1 VSEILSNILFTFQRL
16 DWLSVLDLA
25 LVTLIFFVV
34 FKLIRGTQA
43 VVLLRGILFVIVLL
57 LLMTSLF
64 NLPAF
69 SWLMRTALPALF
81 LSIPVIFAPEIRRG
95 LERLGRMGYAGIF
108 WRSSNRLAQD
118 LQNTIHEIVLAADQ
132 LSDRKHGALIV
143 LQRDDSL
150 DEQIQTG
157 VRMNAEVTEELL
169 LQIFYPKTPL
179 HDGAVIV
186 VDNRIVASACV
197 LPLST
202 SSEVLN
208 KMRDR
213 QMGLRHRAGI
223 GITEVSDAV
232 AVIVSEQT
240 GQIAVTHSGRM
251 LHRLDMDRLENILTS
266 FFRPEQD
273 KLEASRFF
281 MKRTRKT
288 VSRKNDERRVE

>member
-1 VSEILSNILFTFQRL
+1 MSEVLSNILFTFQRL
-16 DWLSVLDLA
+16 DWLSVLDMT
-25 LVTLIFFVV
+25 LVTTIFFVI

-69 SWLMRTALPALF
+69 SWLVQAAMPALF

-95 LERLGRMGYAGIF
+95 LERLGRVGFAGIF
-108 WRSSNRLAQD
+108 GRSANRLAHD
-118 LQNTIHEIVLAADQ
+118 LQNTIHEIAIAAGQLA
-132 LSDRKHGALIV
+132 DRKHGALIV
-143 LQRDDSL
+143 LQRKDSL

-157 VRMNAEVTEELL
+157 VRMDADVTEELL

-179 HDGAVIV
+179 HDGAAIV

-223 GITEVSDAV
+223 GVTEVSDAV

-240 GQIAVTHSGRM
+240 GQIAVTHTGRM
-251 LHRLDMDRLENILTS
+251 LHRLDVERLESVLTS
-266 FFRPEQD
+266 FLNPEQD
-273 KLEASRFF
+273 QQENNRFF
-281 MKRTRKT
+281 R
-288 VSRKNDERRVE
+288 SRKKNALRKKDDRRME

>member
-1 VSEILSNILFTFQRL
+1 M
-16 DWLSVLDLA
+16 
-25 LVTLIFFVV
+25 LVTAIFFVI

-64 NLPAF
+64 DLPAF
-69 SWLMRTALPALF
+69 SWLVQAALPALF
-81 LSIPVIFAPEIRRG
+81 LSIPVIFSPEIRRG
-95 LERLGRMGYAGIF
+95 LERLGRVGFAGIF
-108 WRSSNRLAQD
+108 SRSANRLAHD
-118 LQNTIHEIVLAADQ
+118 LQRTIHEIAVASGQLA
-132 LSDRKHGALIV
+132 DRKHGALIV
-143 LQRDDSL
+143 LQRNDSL
-150 DEQIQTG
+150 EEQIQTG
-157 VRMNAEVTEELL
+157 VRMDADVTEELL

-179 HDGAVIV
+179 HDGAAIV

-232 AVIVSEQT
+232 AIIVSEQT

-251 LHRLDMDRLENILTS
+251 LHRLDVERLESILTS
-266 FFRPEQD
+266 FLNPEKDQPED
-273 KLEASRFF
+273 NRLLKP
-281 MKRTRKT
+281 
-288 VSRKNDERRVE
+288 RKNKILHGKDDRRVE

>member
-1 VSEILSNILFTFQRL
+1 VSEVLSNILFTFQRL
-16 DWLSVLDLA
+16 DWLSVLDLT
-25 LVTLIFFVV
+25 LVTAIFFVI

-64 NLPAF
+64 DLPAF
-69 SWLMRTALPALF
+69 SWLVQAAMPALF

-95 LERLGRMGYAGIF
+95 LERLGRVGFAGIF
-108 WRSSNRLAQD
+108 GRSANRLAHD
-118 LQNTIHEIVLAADQ
+118 LQKTIHEIAVAAGQLA
-132 LSDRKHGALIV
+132 DRKHGALIV
-143 LQRDDSL
+143 LQRNDSL

-157 VRMNAEVTEELL
+157 VRMDADVTEELL

-179 HDGAVIV
+179 HDGAAIV

-223 GITEVSDAV
+223 GVTEVSDAV

-251 LHRLDMDRLENILTS
+251 LHRLDVERLESILTS
-266 FFRPEQD
+266 FLNPEQGQQVNN
-273 KLEASRFF
+273 RFF
-281 MKRTRKT
+281 K
-288 VSRKNDERRVE
+288 SRKNRASSKKDDRRME

>member
-1 VSEILSNILFTFQRL
+1 MSEILSNILFTFQRFN
-16 DWLSVLDLA
+16 WLSVLDMA

-57 LLMTSLF
+57 LLMTSIF

-81 LSIPVIFAPEIRRG
+81 LAIPVIFAPEIRRG

-108 WRSSNRLAQD
+108 WRSSNGLAHD
-118 LQNTIHEIVLAADQ
+118 LQNTIHEIALAADQ
-132 LSDRKHGALIV
+132 LSNRKHGALIV

-179 HDGAVIV
+179 HDGAAIV
-186 VDNRIVASACV
+186 VNNRIVASACV

-202 SSEVLN
+202 SSVVLN

-251 LHRLDMDRLENILTS
+251 LHRLDMERLENTLSS
-266 FFRPEQD
+266 FFKPNQD
-273 KLEASRFF
+273 KFTASRFLL
-281 MKRTRKT
+281 KRTKKT
-288 VSRKNDERRVE
+288 TSRKDEEQRAE

>member
-1 VSEILSNILFTFQRL
+1 VSEVLSNILFTFQRL
-16 DWLSVLDLA
+16 DWLSVLDLM
-25 LVTLIFFVV
+25 LVTAIFFVI

-64 NLPAF
+64 DLPAF
-69 SWLMRTALPALF
+69 SWLVQAALPALF

-95 LERLGRMGYAGIF
+95 LERLGRVGFAGIF
-108 WRSSNRLAQD
+108 SRSANRLAHD
-118 LQNTIHEIVLAADQ
+118 LQRTIHEIAVASGQLA
-132 LSDRKHGALIV
+132 DRKHGALIV
-143 LQRDDSL
+143 LQRNDSL

-157 VRMNAEVTEELL
+157 VRMDADVTEELL

-179 HDGAVIV
+179 HDGAAIV

-223 GITEVSDAV
+223 GVTEVSDAV
-232 AVIVSEQT
+232 AIIVSEQT

-251 LHRLDMDRLENILTS
+251 LHRLDVERLESILTS
-266 FFRPEQD
+266 FLNPEKDQPED
-273 KLEASRFF
+273 NRLLKP
-281 MKRTRKT
+281 
-288 VSRKNDERRVE
+288 RKNKILHGKDDRRVD

>member
-1 VSEILSNILFTFQRL
+1 VSEILSGILFTFQRL

-81 LSIPVIFAPEIRRG
+81 LAIPVIFAPEIRRG
-95 LERLGRMGYAGIF
+95 LERLGRMGYAGFF
-108 WRSSNRLAQD
+108 WRSSNGLSHA
-118 LQNTIHEIVLAADQ
+118 LQNTIHEIALAADQ

-143 LQRDDSL
+143 MQRDDSL

-157 VRMNAEVTEELL
+157 VRMNAEVSEELL

-179 HDGAVIV
+179 HDGAAIV
-186 VDNRIVASACV
+186 VNNHIMASACV

-251 LHRLDMDRLENILTS
+251 LHRLDMERLENILTS

-273 KLEASRFF
+273 KLEDSRFF
-281 MKRTRKT
+281 LKRTRKT
-288 VSRKNDERRVE
+288 VSRKDDTRRSE

>member
-1 VSEILSNILFTFQRL
+1 MSEILGNILFTFQRL
-16 DWLSVLDLA
+16 DWLSILDLA
-25 LVTLIFFVV
+25 LVTAIFFTI

-43 VVLLRGILFVIVLL
+43 VVLLRGILLVIVVLL
-57 LLMTSLF
+57 FMTSLF

-69 SWLMRTALPALF
+69 SWLVQSALPALF
-81 LSIPVIFAPEIRRG
+81 LAIPVIFAPEIRRG
-95 LERLGRMGYAGIF
+95 LERLGRVGVAGIF
-108 WRSSNRLAQD
+108 GRSSRRLAQD
-118 LQNTIHEIVLAADQ
+118 LQMTIHVISIAAGRLAE
-132 LSDRKHGALIV
+132 RKHGALIV
-143 LQRDDSL
+143 FQRNDSL
-150 DEQIQTG
+150 EEQIQTG
-157 VRMNAEVTEELL
+157 VRMDADVTEELL

-223 GITEVSDAV
+223 GVTEVSDAV
-232 AVIVSEQT
+232 TVIVSEQT

-251 LHRLDMDRLENILTS
+251 LHRLDVDRLETILATFLS
-266 FFRPEQD
+266 PIKDQT
-273 KLEASRFF
+273 EAGRSLTEKKSLIPR
-281 MKRTRKT
+281 
-288 VSRKNDERRVE
+288 RKNKRRVK

>member
-1 VSEILSNILFTFQRL
+1 VSEVLSNILFTFQRL
-16 DWLSVLDLA
+16 DWLSILDLT
-25 LVTLIFFVV
+25 LVTAIFFVI

-43 VVLLRGILFVIVLL
+43 IVLLRGILFVIVIL

-64 NLPAF
+64 DLPAF
-69 SWLMRTALPALF
+69 SWLVQSALPALF
-81 LSIPVIFAPEIRRG
+81 LAIPVIFAPEIRRG
-95 LERLGRMGYAGIF
+95 LERLGRVGFAGVF
-108 WRSSNRLAQD
+108 GRSASGLTHD
-118 LQNTIHEIVLAADQ
+118 LQRTIHEIAIAAGQ

-143 LQRDDSL
+143 LQRKDSL

-157 VRMNAEVTEELL
+157 VRMDADVTEELL

-179 HDGAVIV
+179 HDGAAIV

-223 GITEVSDAV
+223 GVTEVSDAV

-251 LHRLDMDRLENILTS
+251 IRKLDVDRLENILTS
-266 FFRPEQD
+266 FLNPAKDQPETNGLFRSGKKKILHKKED
-273 KLEASRFF
+273 
-281 MKRTRKT
+281 
-288 VSRKNDERRVE
+288 RRVE

>member
-1 VSEILSNILFTFQRL
+1 MSDVLSNILFTFQRL
-16 DWLSVLDLA
+16 DWLSVLDMT
-25 LVTLIFFVV
+25 LVTAIFFVI

-64 NLPAF
+64 DLPAF
-69 SWLMRTALPALF
+69 SWLVQSALPALF

-95 LERLGRMGYAGIF
+95 LERLGRVGFAGIF
-108 WRSSNRLAQD
+108 SRSANRLSHD
-118 LQNTIHEIVLAADQ
+118 LQRTIHEIAVAAGQLA
-132 LSDRKHGALIV
+132 DRKHGALIV
-143 LQRDDSL
+143 LQRKDSL

-157 VRMNAEVTEELL
+157 VRMDADVTEELL

-179 HDGAVIV
+179 HDGAAIV

-232 AVIVSEQT
+232 AIIVSEQT

-251 LHRLDMDRLENILTS
+251 LHRLDVERLESILTS
-266 FFRPEQD
+266 FLNPEKD
-273 KLEASRFF
+273 EPENNRFF
-281 MKRTRKT
+281 R
-288 VSRKNDERRVE
+288 SRKNTIVHRKDDRRME

>member
-1 VSEILSNILFTFQRL
+1 VSEVLSNILFTFQRL
-16 DWLSVLDLA
+16 DWLSVLDLT
-25 LVTLIFFVV
+25 LVTAIFFVI

-57 LLMTSLF
+57 LFMTSLF
-64 NLPAF
+64 DLPAF
-69 SWLMRTALPALF
+69 SWLVQSALPALF

-95 LERLGRMGYAGIF
+95 LERLGRVGFAGIF
-108 WRSSNRLAQD
+108 GRSANRLAHD
-118 LQNTIHEIVLAADQ
+118 LQRTIHEIAVAAGQLA
-132 LSDRKHGALIV
+132 DRKHGALIV
-143 LQRDDSL
+143 LQRNDNL

-157 VRMNAEVTEELL
+157 VRMDADVTEELL

-179 HDGAVIV
+179 HDGAAIV

-232 AVIVSEQT
+232 AIIVSEQT

-251 LHRLDMDRLENILTS
+251 LHRLDVERLESILTS
-266 FFRPEQD
+266 FLNPEKDQP
-273 KLEASRFF
+273 ENNRFF
-281 MKRTRKT
+281 R
-288 VSRKNDERRVE
+288 SRKNTIVQRKDDRRME

>member
-1 VSEILSNILFTFQRL
+1 MSEILSNILFTFQRL

-81 LSIPVIFAPEIRRG
+81 LAIPVIFAPEIRRG
-95 LERLGRMGYAGIF
+95 LERLGRMGYTGIF
-108 WRSSNRLAQD
+108 WRSSKGLAHD

-251 LHRLDMDRLENILTS
+251 LHRLDMERLENTLTS
-266 FFRPEQD
+266 FFRPEQA
-273 KLEASRFF
+273 KLESSRFF
-281 MKRTRKT
+281 MKRTGKSVT
-288 VSRKNDERRVE
+288 RKNEERRGE

>member
-1 VSEILSNILFTFQRL
+1 MSEVLSNILFTFQRL
-16 DWLSVLDLA
+16 DWLSVLDMT
-25 LVTLIFFVV
+25 LVTAIFFVI

-69 SWLMRTALPALF
+69 SWLVQSALPALF

-95 LERLGRMGYAGIF
+95 LERLGRVGFAGIF
-108 WRSSNRLAQD
+108 SRSANRLAHD
-118 LQNTIHEIVLAADQ
+118 LQRTIHEIAVAAGQLA
-132 LSDRKHGALIV
+132 DRKHGALIV
-143 LQRDDSL
+143 LQRNDSL

-157 VRMNAEVTEELL
+157 VRMDADVTEELL

-179 HDGAVIV
+179 HDGAAIV

-223 GITEVSDAV
+223 GVTEVSDAV

-251 LHRLDMDRLENILTS
+251 LHRLDVERLESILTS
-266 FFRPEQD
+266 FLNPEKGQP
-273 KLEASRFF
+273 ENNRFF
-281 MKRTRKT
+281 KSKKDTIQRRK
-288 VSRKNDERRVE
+288 DDRRAE

>member
-1 VSEILSNILFTFQRL
+1 MSDVLSNILFTFQRL
-16 DWLSVLDLA
+16 DWLSVLDMT
-25 LVTLIFFVV
+25 LVTAIFFVI

-57 LLMTSLF
+57 LFMTSLF
-64 NLPAF
+64 DLPAF
-69 SWLMRTALPALF
+69 SWLVQSALPALF

-95 LERLGRMGYAGIF
+95 LERLGRVGFAGIF
-108 WRSSNRLAQD
+108 SRSANRLSHD
-118 LQNTIHEIVLAADQ
+118 LQRTIHEIAVAAGQLA
-132 LSDRKHGALIV
+132 DRKHGALIV
-143 LQRDDSL
+143 LQRKDSL

-157 VRMNAEVTEELL
+157 VRMDADVTEELL

-179 HDGAVIV
+179 HDGAAIV

-232 AVIVSEQT
+232 AIIVSEQT

-251 LHRLDMDRLENILTS
+251 LHRLDVERLESILTS
-266 FFRPEQD
+266 FLNPEKD
-273 KLEASRFF
+273 EPENNRFF
-281 MKRTRKT
+281 R
-288 VSRKNDERRVE
+288 SRKNTIVHRKDDRRME

>member
-1 VSEILSNILFTFQRL
+1 VSEVLSNILFTFQRL
-16 DWLSVLDLA
+16 DWLSVLDLT
-25 LVTLIFFVV
+25 LVTAIFFVI

-64 NLPAF
+64 DLPAF
-69 SWLMRTALPALF
+69 SWLVQAAMPALF

-95 LERLGRMGYAGIF
+95 LERLGRVGFAGIF
-108 WRSSNRLAQD
+108 GRSANRLAHD
-118 LQNTIHEIVLAADQ
+118 LQNTIHEIAIAAGQLA
-132 LSDRKHGALIV
+132 DRKHGALIV
-143 LQRDDSL
+143 LQRKDSL

-157 VRMNAEVTEELL
+157 VRMDADVTEELL

-179 HDGAVIV
+179 HDGAAIV

-223 GITEVSDAV
+223 GVTEVSDAV

-240 GQIAVTHSGRM
+240 GQIAVTHTGRM
-251 LHRLDMDRLENILTS
+251 LHRLDVERLESVLTS
-266 FFRPEQD
+266 FLNPEQD
-273 KLEASRFF
+273 QQENNRFF
-281 MKRTRKT
+281 R
-288 VSRKNDERRVE
+288 SRKKNTLRKKDDRRME

>member
-1 VSEILSNILFTFQRL
+1 MSEVLSNILFTFQRL
-16 DWLSVLDLA
+16 DWLSVLDLM
-25 LVTLIFFVV
+25 LVTAIFFVI

-64 NLPAF
+64 DLPAF
-69 SWLMRTALPALF
+69 SWLVQAALPALF

-95 LERLGRMGYAGIF
+95 LERLGRVGFAGIF
-108 WRSSNRLAQD
+108 NRSANRLAHD
-118 LQNTIHEIVLAADQ
+118 LQRTIHEIAVASGQLA
-132 LSDRKHGALIV
+132 DRKHGALIV
-143 LQRDDSL
+143 LQRNDSL
-150 DEQIQTG
+150 EEQIQTG
-157 VRMNAEVTEELL
+157 VRMDADVTEELL

-179 HDGAVIV
+179 HDGAAIV

-223 GITEVSDAV
+223 GVTEVSDAV
-232 AVIVSEQT
+232 AIIVSEQT

-251 LHRLDMDRLENILTS
+251 LHRLDVERLESILTS
-266 FFRPEQD
+266 FLNPEKDQPED
-273 KLEASRFF
+273 NRFL
-281 MKRTRKT
+281 KPG
-288 VSRKNDERRVE
+288 KNKILHGKDDRRVE

>member
-81 LSIPVIFAPEIRRG
+81 LAIPVIFAPEIRRG
-95 LERLGRMGYAGIF
+95 LERLGRMGYTGIF
-108 WRSSNRLAQD
+108 WRSSKGLAHD

-251 LHRLDMDRLENILTS
+251 LHRLDMERLENTLTS
-266 FFRPEQD
+266 FFRPEQA
-273 KLEASRFF
+273 KLESSRFF
-281 MKRTRKT
+281 MKRTGKSVT
-288 VSRKNDERRVE
+288 RKNEERRGE

>member
-1 VSEILSNILFTFQRL
+1 MSEVLGNILFTFQRL
-16 DWLSVLDLA
+16 DWLSILDLA
-25 LVTLIFFVV
+25 LVSMIFFAI

-43 VVLLRGILFVIVLL
+43 VVLLRGILFVLVLL

-64 NLPAF
+64 DLPAF
-69 SWLMRTALPALF
+69 SWLVQSALPALF

-95 LERLGRMGYAGIF
+95 LERLGRVGLAGIF
-108 WRSSNRLAQD
+108 PRSSNRLSHD
-118 LQNTIHEIVLAADQ
+118 LQKTIHEIAIAAGQ

-143 LQRDDSL
+143 LQRKDSL
-150 DEQIQTG
+150 EELIQTG
-157 VRMNAEVTEELL
+157 VRMDADVTEELL

-179 HDGAVIV
+179 HDGAAIV

-223 GITEVSDAV
+223 GVTEVSDAV
-232 AVIVSEQT
+232 VVIVSEQT
-240 GQIAVTHSGRM
+240 GQIAVTQSGRM
-251 LHRLDMDRLENILTS
+251 LHRLDVERLESILTT
-266 FFRPEQD
+266 FLNPVKDQTDAGRPFVE
-273 KLEASRFF
+273 K
-281 MKRTRKT
+281 KRIIPRGKT
-288 VSRKNDERRVE
+288 DRRTK

>member
-1 VSEILSNILFTFQRL
+1 VSDVLSNILFTFQRL
-16 DWLSVLDLA
+16 DWLSVLDLT
-25 LVTLIFFVV
+25 LVTAIFFVI

-69 SWLMRTALPALF
+69 SWLVQSALPALF

-95 LERLGRMGYAGIF
+95 LERLGRVGFAGILG
-108 WRSSNRLAQD
+108 RSANRLAHD
-118 LQNTIHEIVLAADQ
+118 LQKTIHEIAVAAGQLA
-132 LSDRKHGALIV
+132 DRKHGALIV
-143 LQRDDSL
+143 LQRNDSL

-157 VRMNAEVTEELL
+157 VRMDADVTEELL

-179 HDGAVIV
+179 HDGAAIV

-232 AVIVSEQT
+232 AIIVSEQT

-251 LHRLDMDRLENILTS
+251 LHRLDVERLESILTS
-266 FFRPEQD
+266 FLNPEKDQP
-273 KLEASRFF
+273 ENNRFF
-281 MKRTRKT
+281 R
-288 VSRKNDERRVE
+288 SRKNTIVHRKDDRRME

>member
-1 VSEILSNILFTFQRL
+1 MSDVLSNILFTFQRL
-16 DWLSVLDLA
+16 NWLSVLDMT
-25 LVTLIFFVV
+25 LVTAIFFVI

-57 LLMTSLF
+57 LFMTSLF
-64 NLPAF
+64 DLPAF
-69 SWLMRTALPALF
+69 SWLVQSALPALF

-95 LERLGRMGYAGIF
+95 LERLGRVGFAGIF
-108 WRSSNRLAQD
+108 SRSANRLSHD
-118 LQNTIHEIVLAADQ
+118 LRRTIHEIAIAAGQLA
-132 LSDRKHGALIV
+132 DRKHGALIV
-143 LQRDDSL
+143 LQRNDSL

-157 VRMNAEVTEELL
+157 VRMDADVTEELL

-179 HDGAVIV
+179 HDGAAIV
-186 VDNRIVASACV
+186 VDNRIAASACV

-232 AVIVSEQT
+232 AIIVSEQT

-251 LHRLDMDRLENILTS
+251 LHRLDVERLESILTS
-266 FFRPEQD
+266 FLNPEKDEPENNGFFR
-273 KLEASRFF
+273 
-281 MKRTRKT
+281 
-288 VSRKNDERRVE
+288 SRKNTIVQRKDDRRTE

>member
-1 VSEILSNILFTFQRL
+1 VSEVLSNILFTFQRL
-16 DWLSVLDLA
+16 DWLSVLDMT
-25 LVTLIFFVV
+25 LVTTIFFVI

-69 SWLMRTALPALF
+69 SWLVQAAMPALF

-95 LERLGRMGYAGIF
+95 LERLGRVGFAGIF
-108 WRSSNRLAQD
+108 GRSANRLAHD
-118 LQNTIHEIVLAADQ
+118 LQNTIHEIAIAAGQLA
-132 LSDRKHGALIV
+132 DRKHGALIV
-143 LQRDDSL
+143 LQRKDSL

-157 VRMNAEVTEELL
+157 VRMDADVTEELL

-179 HDGAVIV
+179 HDGAAIV

-223 GITEVSDAV
+223 GVTEVSDAV

-240 GQIAVTHSGRM
+240 GQIAVTHTGRM
-251 LHRLDMDRLENILTS
+251 LHRLDVERLESVLTS
-266 FFRPEQD
+266 FLNPEQD
-273 KLEASRFF
+273 QQENNRFF
-281 MKRTRKT
+281 R
-288 VSRKNDERRVE
+288 SRKKNALRKKDDRRME

>member
-1 VSEILSNILFTFQRL
+1 VSEVLSNILFTFQRL
-16 DWLSVLDLA
+16 DWLSVLDLM
-25 LVTLIFFVV
+25 LVTTIFFVI

-69 SWLMRTALPALF
+69 SWLVQAAMPALF

-95 LERLGRMGYAGIF
+95 LERLGRVGFAGIF
-108 WRSSNRLAQD
+108 GRSANRLAHD
-118 LQNTIHEIVLAADQ
+118 LENTIHEIAVAAGQLA
-132 LSDRKHGALIV
+132 DRKHGALIV
-143 LQRDDSL
+143 LQRNDSL
-150 DEQIQTG
+150 EEQIQTG
-157 VRMNAEVTEELL
+157 VRMDADVTEELL

-179 HDGAVIV
+179 HDGAAIV

-208 KMRDR
+208 KMHDR

-223 GITEVSDAV
+223 GVTEVSDAV

-251 LHRLDMDRLENILTS
+251 LRRLDVERLESILTS
-266 FFRPEQD
+266 FLNPAKDQPETNRLF
-273 KLEASRFF
+273 K
-281 MKRTRKT
+281 TRKHMIQR
-288 VSRKNDERRVE
+288 RKDDRRVE

>member
-1 VSEILSNILFTFQRL
+1 MSDILSNILFTFQRL
-16 DWLSVLDLA
+16 NWLSVLDLA
-25 LVTLIFFVV
+25 LVTLIFFAI

-43 VVLLRGILFVIVLL
+43 VVLLRGILFVIILL

-69 SWLMRTALPALF
+69 SWLMRTAFPALF
-81 LSIPVIFAPEIRRG
+81 LAIPVIFAPEIRRG
-95 LERLGRMGYAGIF
+95 LERLGRVGYAGIF
-108 WRSSNRLAQD
+108 WHSTSGLAHD
-118 LQNTIHEIVLAADQ
+118 LQNTIHEIALAADQ
-132 LSDRKHGALIV
+132 LSNRKHGALIV
-143 LQRDDSL
+143 LQRNDSL
-150 DEQIQTG
+150 EEQIQTG
-157 VRMNAEVTEELL
+157 VRMDAQITEELL

-208 KMRDR
+208 KVRDR

-251 LHRLDMDRLENILTS
+251 LHRLDMERLENILIS

-273 KLEASRFF
+273 KLDANRSFLH
-281 MKRTRKT
+281 KTKKVVGRKA
-288 VSRKNDERRVE
+288 DGRRAE

>member
-1 VSEILSNILFTFQRL
+1 MSEILSNILFTFQRL

-25 LVTLIFFVV
+25 LVTLIFFTV
-34 FKLIRGTQA
+34 FKLIRGTQG

-57 LLMTSLF
+57 LLMTSIF

-69 SWLMRTALPALF
+69 SWLMTSALPALF

-108 WRSSNRLAQD
+108 WRSSKGLAHD
-118 LQNTIHEIVLAADQ
+118 LQNTIHEIVKAADQ

-157 VRMNAEVTEELL
+157 VRMDAEVTEELL

-179 HDGAVIV
+179 HDGAVIIV
-186 VDNRIVASACV
+186 NNRIVASACV

-232 AVIVSEQT
+232 AIIVSEQT
-240 GQIAVTHSGRM
+240 GQIAITHTGRM
-251 LHRLDMDRLENILTS
+251 LHRLDMERLENILTS
-266 FFRPEQD
+266 FFHPEQD
-273 KLEASRFF
+273 QLDANRFF
-281 MKRTRKT
+281 MKRSTKT
-288 VSRKNDERRVE
+288 VSRKTDERRDE

>member
-1 VSEILSNILFTFQRL
+1 MSEVLSNILFTFQRL
-16 DWLSVLDLA
+16 DWLSVLDMT
-25 LVTLIFFVV
+25 LVTAIFFVI

-69 SWLMRTALPALF
+69 SWLVQSALPALF

-95 LERLGRMGYAGIF
+95 LERLGRVGFAGIF
-108 WRSSNRLAQD
+108 SRSANRLAHD
-118 LQNTIHEIVLAADQ
+118 LQRTIHEIAVAAGQLA
-132 LSDRKHGALIV
+132 DRKHGALIV
-143 LQRDDSL
+143 LQRNDSL

-157 VRMNAEVTEELL
+157 VRMDADVTEELL

-179 HDGAVIV
+179 HDGAAIV

-223 GITEVSDAV
+223 GVTEVSDAV

-251 LHRLDMDRLENILTS
+251 LHRLDVERLESILTS
-266 FFRPEQD
+266 FLNPEKSQP
-273 KLEASRFF
+273 ENNRFF
-281 MKRTRKT
+281 KSKKDTIQRRK
-288 VSRKNDERRVE
+288 DDRRAE

>member
-1 VSEILSNILFTFQRL
+1 VSEVLSNILFTFQRL
-16 DWLSVLDLA
+16 DWLSVLDMT
-25 LVTLIFFVV
+25 LVTAIFFVI

-69 SWLMRTALPALF
+69 SWLVQSALPALF

-95 LERLGRMGYAGIF
+95 LERLGRVGFAGIF
-108 WRSSNRLAQD
+108 SRSANRLAHD
-118 LQNTIHEIVLAADQ
+118 LQRTIHEIAVAAGQLA
-132 LSDRKHGALIV
+132 DRKHGALIV
-143 LQRDDSL
+143 LQRNDSL

-157 VRMNAEVTEELL
+157 VRMDADVTEELL

-179 HDGAVIV
+179 HDGAAIV

-223 GITEVSDAV
+223 GVTEVSDAV

-251 LHRLDMDRLENILTS
+251 LHRLDVERLESILTS
-266 FFRPEQD
+266 FLNPEKSQP
-273 KLEASRFF
+273 ENNRFF
-281 MKRTRKT
+281 KSKKDTIQRRK
-288 VSRKNDERRVE
+288 DDRRAE

>member
-1 VSEILSNILFTFQRL
+1 VSDILSNVLFTFQRL

-25 LVTLIFFVV
+25 LVTLIFFLI

-43 VVLLRGILFVIVLL
+43 VVLLRGILFVIILL
-57 LLMTSLF
+57 LFMTSLF

-69 SWLMRTALPALF
+69 SWLVQSALPALF

-95 LERLGRMGYAGIF
+95 LERLGRLGYANLF
-108 WRSSNRLAQD
+108 WRSSDNIAQD
-118 LQNTIHEIVLAADQ
+118 LQNTIHEVAVAADQ

-143 LQRDDSL
+143 LQRNDSL

-157 VRMNAEVTEELL
+157 VRMDAKVTEELL

-223 GITEVSDAV
+223 GVTEVSDAV

-251 LHRLDMDRLENILTS
+251 LRRLDVDRLESVLAS
-266 FFRPEQD
+266 FLRTDQD
-273 KLEASRFF
+273 QIKSSWFFIKPRKRMASR
-281 MKRTRKT
+281 KPE
-288 VSRKNDERRVE
+288 DRRAE

>member
-1 VSEILSNILFTFQRL
+1 MSEVLSNILFTFQRL
-16 DWLSVLDLA
+16 DWLSVLDLM
-25 LVTLIFFVV
+25 LVTAIFFVI

-64 NLPAF
+64 DLPAF
-69 SWLMRTALPALF
+69 SWLVQAALPALF

-95 LERLGRMGYAGIF
+95 LERLGRVGFAGIF
-108 WRSSNRLAQD
+108 SRSANRLAHD
-118 LQNTIHEIVLAADQ
+118 LQRTIHEIAVASGQLA
-132 LSDRKHGALIV
+132 DRKHGALIV
-143 LQRDDSL
+143 LQRNDSL
-150 DEQIQTG
+150 EEQIQTG
-157 VRMNAEVTEELL
+157 VRMDADVTEELL

-179 HDGAVIV
+179 HDGAAIV

-232 AVIVSEQT
+232 AIIVSEQT

-251 LHRLDMDRLENILTS
+251 LHRLDVERLESILTS
-266 FFRPEQD
+266 FLIPEKDQPED
-273 KLEASRFF
+273 NRLLKP
-281 MKRTRKT
+281 
-288 VSRKNDERRVE
+288 RKNKILRGKDDRRVE

>member
-1 VSEILSNILFTFQRL
+1 LSEILSNILFTFQRL

-25 LVTLIFFVV
+25 LVTAIFFAI

-43 VVLLRGILFVIVLL
+43 VVLLRGILLVIIVLL
-57 LLMTSLF
+57 FMTSLF
-64 NLPAF
+64 SLPAF
-69 SWLMRTALPALF
+69 SWLIQSALPALF
-81 LSIPVIFAPEIRRG
+81 LAIPVIFAPEIRRG
-95 LERLGRMGYAGIF
+95 LERLGRVGLAGILG
-108 WRSSNRLAQD
+108 RSSKSLAHD
-118 LQNTIHEIVLAADQ
+118 LQMTIHVISVSAGQLAE
-132 LSDRKHGALIV
+132 RKHGALIV
-143 LQRDDSL
+143 FQRNDSL
-150 DEQIQTG
+150 EEQIQTG
-157 VRMNAEVTEELL
+157 VRMDADVTEELL

-223 GITEVSDAV
+223 GVTEVSDAV
-232 AVIVSEQT
+232 TVIVSEQT

-251 LHRLDMDRLENILTS
+251 LHRLDVERLETILTT
-266 FFRPEQD
+266 FLNPNKDQT
-273 KLEASRFF
+273 EAGRNLTEKKSLIPR
-281 MKRTRKT
+281 RKI
-288 VSRKNDERRVE
+288 NRRAK

>member
-1 VSEILSNILFTFQRL
+1 MSEILSNILFTFQRL
-16 DWLSVLDLA
+16 DWLAVFDMA
-25 LVTLIFFVV
+25 LVTLIFFMI

-43 VVLLRGILFVIVLL
+43 VILLRGILFVIVLL

-69 SWLMRTALPALF
+69 RWLVQSALPALF
-81 LSIPVIFAPEIRRG
+81 LAIPVIFAPEIRRG
-95 LERLGRMGYAGIF
+95 LERLGRMGYASIF
-108 WRSSNRLAQD
+108 WRSSKKLSHD
-118 LQNTIHEIVLAADQ
+118 LEHTIHEVALAADQ
-132 LSDRKHGALIV
+132 LSNRKHGALIV
-143 LQRDDSL
+143 LQRNDSL

-179 HDGAVIV
+179 HDGAAIV
-186 VDNRIVASACV
+186 VNNRIVASACV

-223 GITEVSDAV
+223 GVTEVSDAV
-232 AVIVSEQT
+232 VVIVSEQT
-240 GQIAVTHSGRM
+240 GQIAVTHAGRM
-251 LHRLDMDRLENILTS
+251 LHRLDIERLENILSS
-266 FFRPEQD
+266 FLRTDQPQA
-273 KLEASRFF
+273 KLSRFQI
-281 MKRTRKT
+281 KPKKRKT
-288 VSRKNDERRVE
+288 PRKTKDRRAE

>member
-1 VSEILSNILFTFQRL
+1 MT
-16 DWLSVLDLA
+16 
-25 LVTLIFFVV
+25 LVTAIFFVI

-69 SWLMRTALPALF
+69 SWLVQSALPALF

-95 LERLGRMGYAGIF
+95 LERLGRVGFAGIF
-108 WRSSNRLAQD
+108 SRSANRLAHD
-118 LQNTIHEIVLAADQ
+118 LQRTIHEIAVAAGQLA
-132 LSDRKHGALIV
+132 DRKHGALIV
-143 LQRDDSL
+143 LQRNDSL

-157 VRMNAEVTEELL
+157 VRMDADVTEELL

-179 HDGAVIV
+179 HDGAAIV

-223 GITEVSDAV
+223 GVTEVSDAV

-251 LHRLDMDRLENILTS
+251 LHRLDVERLESILTS
-266 FFRPEQD
+266 FLNPEKSQP
-273 KLEASRFF
+273 ENNRFF
-281 MKRTRKT
+281 KSKKDTIQRRK
-288 VSRKNDERRVE
+288 DDRRAE

>member
-1 VSEILSNILFTFQRL
+1 MSEVLSNILFTFQRL
-16 DWLSVLDLA
+16 DWLSVLDMT
-25 LVTLIFFVV
+25 LVTAIFFVI

-69 SWLMRTALPALF
+69 SWLVQSALPALF

-95 LERLGRMGYAGIF
+95 LERLGRVGFAGIF
-108 WRSSNRLAQD
+108 NRSANRLAHD
-118 LQNTIHEIVLAADQ
+118 LQRTIHEIAVAAGQLA
-132 LSDRKHGALIV
+132 DRKHGALIV
-143 LQRDDSL
+143 LQRNDSL

-157 VRMNAEVTEELL
+157 VRMDADVTEELL

-179 HDGAVIV
+179 HDGAAIV

-223 GITEVSDAV
+223 GVTEVSDAV

-251 LHRLDMDRLENILTS
+251 LHRLDVERLESILTS
-266 FFRPEQD
+266 FLNPEKGQP
-273 KLEASRFF
+273 ENNRFF
-281 MKRTRKT
+281 KSKKDTIQRRK
-288 VSRKNDERRVE
+288 DDRRAE